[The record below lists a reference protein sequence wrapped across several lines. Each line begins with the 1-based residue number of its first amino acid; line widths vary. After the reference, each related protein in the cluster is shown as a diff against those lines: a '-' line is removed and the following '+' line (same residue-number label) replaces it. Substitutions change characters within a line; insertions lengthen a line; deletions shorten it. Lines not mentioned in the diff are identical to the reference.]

1 MRTKLLLTALLFGA
15 VMTDLQSQ
23 DCGNCNQRPSIVQFD
38 LDVQVP
44 APELKGEETKGWLEW
59 KHLFWLNRY
68 AQSYLSQHN
77 KNCVR
82 FLHPSS
88 FSNEDILSIPARKFQ
103 V

>member
-59 KHLFWLNRY
+59 KQLFWLNRY